1 MTTTDHEILLSI
13 IIPAYNVEEYI
24 GDTLESICKNKLN
37 GLEIVVIDDG
47 STDNTRHTVEECL
60 ERINPP
66 HYRIIGQ
73 DNKGV
78 SAARNVGIDNAVGK
92 YLIFCDGDDLC
103 YPNLVES
110 ITASVNQEKNLI
122 VWGFDITQDCNRTIG
137 QGDYG
142 DNTIPEKEVFKA
154 FLMGKY
160 RIRLGSFAVK
170 KSFLDENNIRFTEG
184 CPLAE
189 DVEFIFKCLS
199 KAGEAIAINK
209 ILFTYA
215 KRGGSAMYT
224 YCLERL
230 EVPRVIKRIGD
241 FVEEN
246 TDFFTDDGVRDYLR
260 NGFLI
265 QHAIY
270 AFDSCIGY
278 LNDRELRREFLHAYY
293 DKYSDIEEEIKRA
306 SKEMIIKPTVSSH
319 KKVKLFCINR
329 SLYVTIFSL
338 RMNGSK

>member
-1 MTTTDHEILLSI
+1 M
-13 IIPAYNVEEYI
+13 
-24 GDTLESICKNKLN
+24 
-37 GLEIVVIDDG
+37 
-47 STDNTRHTVEECL
+47 
-60 ERINPP
+60 
-66 HYRIIGQ
+66 
-73 DNKGV
+73 
-78 SAARNVGIDNAVGK
+78 
-92 YLIFCDGDDLC
+92 
-103 YPNLVES
+103 
-110 ITASVNQEKNLI
+110 
-122 VWGFDITQDCNRTIG
+122 
-137 QGDYG
+137 
-142 DNTIPEKEVFKA
+142 
-154 FLMGKY
+154 
-160 RIRLGSFAVK
+160 
-170 KSFLDENNIRFTEG
+170 
-184 CPLAE
+184 AE

-199 KAGEAIAINK
+199 NAGEVKTINK

-241 FVEEN
+241 YVEEN

-278 LNDRELRREFLHAYY
+278 LYDRELRREFLHAYY

-319 KKVKLFCINR
+319 KKVKLFCISR